1 MKLKQIG
8 HYKIL
13 DKLGEGG
20 MGVVYKA
27 EDTKLKRTVALKFLP
42 LDRLGT
48 GEEKD
53 RFVREAQAAAA
64 LNHPNIATIY
74 SIDEEEGHLFISME
88 YIEGESLKDK
98 VASSPMKLKKVVDIS
113 AQTALGLQAA
123 HEQGVVHRD
132 VKSSNIMV
140 TPKGQVKIMD
150 FGLAKFSGSTLL
162 TKAGTTLGTI
172 AYMSPEQAQG

>member
-1 MKLKQIG
+1 MKLKKIG

-42 LDRLGT
+42 LDTLGT

-74 SIDEEEGHLFISME
+74 SIDEEEGHLYISME
-88 YIEGESLKDK
+88 YIEGESLKEK
-98 VASSPMKLKKVVDIS
+98 IASSPLKLKKIVDIS
-113 AQTALGLQAA
+113 AQQL
-123 HEQGVVHRD
+123 
-132 VKSSNIMV
+132 
-140 TPKGQVKIMD
+140 
-150 FGLAKFSGSTLL
+150 SGSRQHTNKVSFIGTSKVRTLW
-162 TKAGTTLGTI
+162 
-172 AYMSPEQAQG
+172 